1 MKKYRIIA
9 LVIFAFTGSK
19 AQVIFNPDIGQTS
32 SSPSV
37 LLEFGTQP
45 KGLLLPWVTNT
56 TGVAG
61 AVAGTVVYD
70 ISDKKVKYLKDGP
83 GAGWIDLSVDAT
95 GVVNT
100 TLQDTPTDAA
110 NAKTIIGNRTAAAP
124 GILVLESPTKA
135 MVLPKLGSPYA
146 NIINPSAGMVVYDTT
161 TKQLAVFNG
170 TVWSFWKP
178 AVSVVP
184 TVTSPTGKIWMDRD
198 LGATQVAT
206 SSADP
211 LAYGDFYQW
220 GRLKD
225 GHQIKTSPTTATLS
239 SGDVPGNGNFITTTT
254 GNIDWRSTSN
264 NSLWQGV
271 SGINNPCPNGFRLPT
286 NIEFNNEIALFNTT
300 NAAGAF
306 TSVLK
311 FPTAGYRVYNNAS
324 VVSVGASG
332 VYWTSDIAGTGAS
345 YFFINSGTAGIF
357 TNGFRAYGFSVRCIK
372 D

>member
-239 SGDVPGNGNFITTTT
+239 SGDVPGNGNFITTNA
-254 GNIDWRSTSN
+254 GINDWRTTSN

-271 SGINNPCPNGFRLPT
+271 NGTNNPCPAGFRLPT
-286 NIEFNNEIALFNTT
+286 QAELAAEVALFSTANT
-300 NAAGAF
+300 AGAYA
-306 TSVLK
+306 SILK
-311 FPTAGYRVYNNAS
+311 FPAAGYRTYNSATLSN
-324 VVSVGASG
+324 VGTAG
-332 VYWTSDIAGTGAS
+332 LYWTSTTSGAS
-345 YFFINSGTAGIF
+345 SVYFYFSTVAGS
-357 TNGFRAYGFSVRCIK
+357 TTVLRAFGFSVRCIK

>member
-1 MKKYRIIA
+1 MKKYIIISA
-9 LVIFAFTGSK
+9 IIFAFTGSK

-32 SSPSV
+32 TSPSV
-37 LLEFGTQP
+37 LLEFGTEP

-56 TGVAG
+56 AGVTG

-70 ISDKKVKYLKDGP
+70 VSDKKVKYLKDGS

-100 TLQDTPTDAA
+100 TLQDTPTDAT

-124 GILVLESPTKA
+124 GILVLDSPTKA
-135 MVLPKLGSPYA
+135 MVLPKLGSPYT

-178 AVSVVP
+178 GISTVP

-206 SSADP
+206 SSTDP

-225 GHQIKTSPTTATLS
+225 GHQIKTSPTTTTLS
-239 SGDVPGNGNFITTTT
+239 SGDVPGNGDFITTNT
-254 GNIDWRSTSN
+254 GNADWRSTSN

-271 SGINNPCPNGFRLPT
+271 NGTNNPCPAGFRLPT
-286 NIEFNNEIALFNTT
+286 DAEYTAEAAIFSSPDS
-300 NAAGAF
+300 AGAF
-306 TSVLK
+306 ASALK
-311 FPTAGYRVYNNAS
+311 FPLGGYRFNANGTLMS
-324 VVSVGASG
+324 VNTEAA
-332 VYWTSDIAGTGAS
+332 YWTSNVSAS
-345 YFFINSGTAGIF
+345 SANYFFFSTYVTFGSAP
-357 TNGFRAYGFSVRCIK
+357 RAYGLSVRCIK